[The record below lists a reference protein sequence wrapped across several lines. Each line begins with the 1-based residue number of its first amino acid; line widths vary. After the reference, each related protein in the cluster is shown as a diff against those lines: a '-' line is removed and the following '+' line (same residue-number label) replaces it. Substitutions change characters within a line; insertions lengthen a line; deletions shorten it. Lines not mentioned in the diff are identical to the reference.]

1 MVIRCKNTFSLSL
14 SYAIKK
20 SIYYTRYSECMGCLA
35 YFLPCESFGI
45 QEDFSDSKK
54 TTNGLLGKTK
64 VRYTPVHTRTI
75 S

>member
-1 MVIRCKNTFSLSL
+1 MSVWVV
-14 SYAIKK
+14 
-20 SIYYTRYSECMGCLA
+20 LA

-54 TTNGLLGKTK
+54 TTNGLLGKTE
-64 VRYTPVHTRTI
+64 VRYTPVHTHTI